1 MKRRA
6 LGKGLRSL
14 IPEAPQKAPE
24 GTPPVDPRLAASERV
39 LELIDVDL
47 IIPNGHQPRRRFDE
61 ESLDELARS
70 LKSKGV
76 IQPIVVRPID
86 GGRYELVVGER
97 RWRAA
102 QRAGLMNLPAI
113 VRETPEDAMLEVA
126 LIENI
131 QRENLN
137 PMDEALAYRTLV
149 HDLGLTQQ
157 EVAERVGKQRTTISN
172 MIRMLS
178 LPEAVQEMV
187 RNGDLSIGHAKA
199 VASVD
204 KPDDQE
210 ELARR
215 IAKDHLSVRQA
226 ERLVDW
232 IGKRKPSEEKGPPP
246 PRDPNIVAA
255 EERLQKAV
263 GTKVRI
269 FQGRKGGGRIELHF
283 FSNEEMTRVYDLV
296 IEAAKSPR
304 G

>member
-1 MKRRA
+1 M
-6 LGKGLRSL
+6 RSL
-14 IPEAPQKAPE
+14 IPEAPHRAPE
-24 GTPPVDPRLAASERV
+24 ETPPADPRLAADERV
-39 LELIDVDL
+39 LELIDIDL
-47 IIPNGHQPRRRFDE
+47 IIPNGRQPRRKFNE
-61 ESLDELARS
+61 ESLEELARS

-102 QRAGLMNLPAI
+102 QRAGLMSLPAI
-113 VRETPEDAMLEVA
+113 VRETPEDAMLEIA

-137 PMDEALAYRTLV
+137 PIDEALAYRTLI
-149 HDLGLTQQ
+149 HELGLTQQ
-157 EVAERVGKQRTTISN
+157 EVAERVGKQRATVAN

-178 LPEAVQEMV
+178 LTEAIQEMV
-187 RNGDLSIGHAKA
+187 GNGEISVGHAKA
-199 VASVD
+199 LASLD
-204 KPDDQE
+204 RPDSQD

-215 IAKDHLSVRQA
+215 IIKDRLSVRQA

-232 IGKRKPSEEKGPPP
+232 VGKQEPSEKPKSAPR
-246 PRDPNIVAA
+246 RDPNLVAA
-255 EERLQKAV
+255 EERLQSAV

-296 IEAAKSPR
+296 IEASKGSR
-304 G
+304 T